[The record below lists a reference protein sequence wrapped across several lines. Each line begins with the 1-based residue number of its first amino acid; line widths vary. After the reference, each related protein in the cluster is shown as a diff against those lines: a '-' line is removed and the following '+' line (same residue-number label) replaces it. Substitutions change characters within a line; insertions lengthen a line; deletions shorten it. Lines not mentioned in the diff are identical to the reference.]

1 MHIPGRE
8 NVRWVA
14 LDLSDGYRN
23 FAREFFPN
31 TQLVADKFHVLRLIQ
46 PAIYRYI
53 KQLELGRDALPLYK
67 LLRRNPLKL
76 SAELRWRVRTWLADK
91 PALRELWALKEAIN
105 RLYLTR
111 GHGRAKKAL
120 MRLTDSMAYSALP
133 EVLTLRRI
141 LMRWRREILAYFV
154 CRLTNARTEGFN
166 GKAKLVIRRAYGY
179 KSFRN
184 YRLRLL
190 SCCA

>member
-1 MHIPGRE
+1 MSG
-8 NVRWVA
+8 
-14 LDLSDGYRN
+14 GYRN

-31 TQLVADKFHVLRLIQ
+31 AQLVADKFHVLRLIQ

-67 LLRRNPLKL
+67 LPRRNPLKL
-76 SAELRWRVRTWLADK
+76 SAELRWRVRTWL
-91 PALRELWALKEAIN
+91 ALKEAIN

-133 EVLTLRRI
+133 EVLTLRRT
-141 LMRWRREILAYFV
+141 LMRWRREIPAYFV
-154 CRLTNARTEGFN
+154 CG
-166 GKAKLVIRRAYGY
+166 
-179 KSFRN
+179 
-184 YRLRLL
+184 
-190 SCCA
+190 